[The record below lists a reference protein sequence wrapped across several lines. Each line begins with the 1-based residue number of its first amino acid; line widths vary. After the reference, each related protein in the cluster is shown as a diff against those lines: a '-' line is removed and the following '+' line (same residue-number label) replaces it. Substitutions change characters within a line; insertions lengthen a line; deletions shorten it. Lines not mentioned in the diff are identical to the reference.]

1 MSTKML
7 LPIMMM
13 HDSKNDN
20 GDDGGSNRYSDGVTD
35 LLLQLNEHLVEVED
49 EAMAKT
55 VELEKQ
61 LSEANTVL
69 EDLKV
74 K

>member
-1 MSTKML
+1 
-7 LPIMMM
+7 
-13 HDSKNDN
+13 
-20 GDDGGSNRYSDGVTD
+20 
-35 LLLQLNEHLVEVED
+35 LQLNEHLVEVED

-61 LSEANTVL
+61 LSEANTAL